1 MTTQLLVIDDSAT
14 VRKLVEIA
22 FRGADY
28 RIAFAG
34 SGADGLERAM
44 NVPPDVILLDFM
56 LPDMK
61 GLDVCARLAEHRETA
76 QVGVVVMSGKPE
88 VAERVRDCANVV
100 TFLAKPFSAE
110 KVRARIEIALR
121 HGNQTSSRSNTTRIR
136 TFGLDDEPI
145 AEPLQLASDEA
156 LALRG
161 DLAEVALYDVLRLL
175 TSSSSS
181 RTGVV
186 RLTTGEHIYVANGS
200 IVLCATTR
208 PTAQLDELAIGHGA
222 AELDEALKAARLSQQ
237 QTAKPAVVTL
247 AERGFE
253 MELDVAAAL
262 KSHGYRLLTAALQ
275 GRTGQFAWQEQRI
288 PAYVE
293 AFGRPMSLTAAALE
307 QARGEHHP
315 APATAELLDHVYQR
329 ALHIAGAIAGLRLS
343 PIERAVL
350 TAVDGTSPL
359 GQLVE
364 RIQLPASVV
373 ATTIGNLAAAELVMR
388 AEPLTAALHAGPTVV
403 VHDLDAPFVGQLRAL
418 LARRLGVLSVIEV
431 PLVAELDAA
440 IGHARPRLILIG
452 SDSHALPPELRALA
466 RLSSAALVAVLEIS
480 ETRTTAETLALG
492 YDAIL
497 FKPVHITEL
506 ERLLA
511 L

>member
-61 GLDVCARLAEHRETA
+61 GLDVCARLAEHRETS

-88 VAERVRDCANVV
+88 VAERVRDCVNVV
-100 TFLAKPFSAE
+100 TFLPKPFSAE
-110 KVRARIEIALR
+110 KVRARVEVALR

-136 TFGLDDEPI
+136 AFGLDDEPL
-145 AEPLQLASDEA
+145 AEPPQPASDEG
-156 LALRG
+156 LTLQG
-161 DLAEVALYDVLRLL
+161 DLAQVELYDVLRLL
-175 TSSSSS
+175 TASP

-186 RLTTGEHIYVANGS
+186 RLTTGEHIYVASGS
-200 IVLCATTR
+200 IVLCATTQLT
-208 PTAQLDELAIGHGA
+208 PQLDELALGHGA
-222 AELDEALKAARLSQQ
+222 EELDEALKVARLSQRQ
-237 QTAKPAVVTL
+237 SGKPAVVTL

-275 GRTGQFAWQEQRI
+275 ARAGQFAWQEQRT

-307 QARGEHHP
+307 RARGEHRP
-315 APATAELLDHVYQR
+315 PPATAELLDHIYR
-329 ALHIAGAIAGLRLS
+329 RTPRIADAIAGLRLS
-343 PIERAVL
+343 PTERAVL

-359 GQLVE
+359 EELAR

-388 AEPLTAALHAGPTVV
+388 AEPATAALHTGPTVL
-403 VHDLDAPFVGQLRAL
+403 VHGLDAAFVGQLRAL
-418 LARRLGVLSVIEV
+418 LARRLGAISVLEV
-431 PLVAELDAA
+431 PQLAGLAA
-440 IGHARPRLILIG
+440 AAGQARPSLLLIG
-452 SDSHALPPELRALA
+452 SDSGKLPPELRALA
-466 RLSSAALVAVLEIS
+466 RLSSATLVAVLEIA